1 MLSYTWKT
9 LLIWSWR
16 KFHFFWAGTDT
27 KNLRYYPEESYCC
40 MLLWIILIF
49 SSVSVIHTCGVK
61 YMTGVVD
68 SGFLIQSKQVSFTP
82 RIWFFSKV
90 CLILVY
96 WFNQNQCYLH
106 RLSVNTFTFVIV
118 PSMDDCMNTSRIL
131 QLRLLKTKNKKGSG
145 YDLYIFKNKK

>member
-1 MLSYTWKT
+1 MLSIRSYVIMLSYTWKT

-82 RIWFFSKV
+82 RIWFFFKGVFNSCLLIQSKPV
-90 CLILVY
+90 LFTPPECKHLHICDRTFYGWLHEHKSY
-96 WFNQNQCYLH
+96 TSITSSENQ
-106 RLSVNTFTFVIV
+106 
-118 PSMDDCMNTSRIL
+118 
-131 QLRLLKTKNKKGSG
+131 K
-145 YDLYIFKNKK
+145 